1 MLDKLQKLRAQH
13 QSEKGFTIIEVMIV
27 LAIAGLIIVIV
38 LFAVPPL
45 QRNGRN
51 TGIRSD
57 ANQVLGYIST
67 FNTDNQGAV
76 PLDTASTISSG
87 VVVVNNASGNS
98 TKGKIQAGTTGKF
111 TMIASPVVAP
121 VTPTAGDLQIVIGGR
136 CPDTIPAAATSVTPV
151 VSARSVAVIFA
162 IETSGAVV
170 PQCIG
175 S

>member
-1 MLDKLQKLRAQH
+1 MLNRLQKLRAQ

-38 LFAVPPL
+38 LLAVPAL

-57 ANQVLGYIST
+57 ANQAIGYIST

-76 PLDTASTISSG
+76 PTGVSVTSG
-87 VVVVNNASGNS
+87 AVSVTGAAGTNASN
-98 TKGKIQAGTTGKF
+98 GKIQAGTTIN
-111 TMIASPVVAP
+111 TTTIAATPVA
-121 VTPTAGDLQIVIGGR
+121 VTPAVGTLAVVLKGK
-136 CPDTIPAAATSVTPV
+136 CPDTVSGTSVTPV
-151 VSARSVAVIFA
+151 ASARSVAVIYS
-162 IETSGAVV
+162 IETSGGTAA
-170 PQCIG
+170 QCIG

>member
-1 MLDKLQKLRAQH
+1 MLNRLQKLRAQ

-38 LFAVPPL
+38 LLAVPAL

-57 ANQVLGYIST
+57 ANQLLGYIST

-76 PLDTASTISSG
+76 PTGVASTTGSVTVTG
-87 VVVVNNASGNS
+87 AAGTNASN
-98 TKGKIQAGTTGKF
+98 GKIQSGTTI
-111 TMIASPVVAP
+111 TTTTIAATPVA
-121 VTPTAGDLQIVIGGR
+121 VTPAVGALSVVLQGK
-136 CPDTIPAAATSVTPV
+136 CPDTVSGTTVTPV
-151 VSARSVAVIFA
+151 ASARSVAVIYA
-162 IETSGAVV
+162 IETSTGTAA
-170 PQCIG
+170 QCIG